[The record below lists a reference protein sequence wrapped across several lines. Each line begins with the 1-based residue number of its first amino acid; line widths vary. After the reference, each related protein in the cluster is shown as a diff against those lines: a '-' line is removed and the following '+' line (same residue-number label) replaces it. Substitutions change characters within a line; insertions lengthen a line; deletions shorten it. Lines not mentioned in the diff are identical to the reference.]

1 MLRNKNTLIA
11 IIVASLIVITM
22 TGQKPSVIKT
32 KPWEQV
38 NIDSL
43 IKVTTEKNQKTISK
57 RIGELKHA
65 EKAAD
70 SLSKV
75 VTVLKTENKQ
85 LYEKVSNVGEPIDT
99 STYQLL
105 PISSDKNN

>member
-1 MLRNKNTLIA
+1 MLPSNSIVLICIA
-11 IIVASLIVITM
+11 AVLITVSM
-22 TGQKPSVIKT
+22 TGQRTSVVKT

-75 VTVLKTENKQ
+75 VTVLKNENKQ
-85 LYEKVSNVGEPIDT
+85 LYEKVSNIGEPIDT

>member
-1 MLRNKNTLIA
+1 MLRNKNTLIT

-22 TGQKPSVIKT
+22 AGQKTSVIKT
-32 KPWEQV
+32 KPWGQV

-85 LYEKVSNVGEPIDT
+85 LYEKISNVGESIDT
-99 STYQLL
+99 STYKLL

>member
-1 MLRNKNTLIA
+1 
-11 IIVASLIVITM
+11 M

-32 KPWEQV
+32 KPWVNV

-43 IKVTTEKNQKTISK
+43 VQVTTTKNEKIITK

-85 LYEKVSNVGEPIDT
+85 LYEKVSNTAGIDDT
-99 STYQLL
+99 NSFELL
-105 PISSDKNN
+105 PISEDKNN